1 MFNTSE
7 IEDFFRA
14 CALSSPVTFMT
25 GGHVYRSD
33 LTRSRL
39 RQQEIWVRDYLHTGV
54 TRTQHC
60 LRNSVGNCC
69 VRLHVATV
77 LRRPHRSKIILVLKR
92 G

>member
-1 MFNTSE
+1 MRSF
-7 IEDFFRA
+7 IA
-14 CALSSPVTFMT
+14 CHIFD
-25 GGHVYRSD
+25 G
-33 LTRSRL
+33 RSRVQIGFDPISSSST
-39 RQQEIWVRDYLHTGV
+39 RDMGRDYLHTSV

>member
-1 MFNTSE
+1 MRSF
-7 IEDFFRA
+7 IA
-14 CALSSPVTFMT
+14 CHIFDGRSRVQIGFDPISS
-25 GGHVYRSD
+25 
-33 LTRSRL
+33 SRL
-39 RQQEIWVRDYLHTGV
+39 RQQEIWVRDYLHTNV